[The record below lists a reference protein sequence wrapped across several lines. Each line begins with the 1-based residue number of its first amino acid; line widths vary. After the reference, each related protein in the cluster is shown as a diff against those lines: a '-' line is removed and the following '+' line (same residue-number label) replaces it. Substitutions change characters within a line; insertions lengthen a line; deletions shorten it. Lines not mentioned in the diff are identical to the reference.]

1 MSNINKWRFPSN
13 GYAATNGLD
22 TADLETFR
30 SDVNAALA
38 REITQNS
45 IDARNQSIDKPVKI
59 EFKTFKIQKNEIPG
73 YTDLIENINHC
84 IDYWNDYGS
93 LKTVTS
99 LKEML
104 KELKRDQITCLRIS
118 DYNTIGLLG
127 ISKNDNSHW
136 NNLIHGSGVSEK
148 SSTSG
153 GSKGIGKFA
162 TFVNSHF
169 RTVFYSTYTEDNE
182 KGYEGVCKLCSGNIP
197 GTDEKTQGIGY
208 FGSND
213 KNQPVFGQLNIDKN
227 HFRKQNEFG
236 TDIYILG
243 FKSEEHWKEEIICKV
258 LDSFISAI
266 VFESLEVVV
275 DNIKI
280 NKSNLKKIVHDNK
293 IVRTKQQRQKILSQ
307 YLLLTDESTITKE
320 IEVSKF
326 GTVKLYVRIFE
337 GEEREIATNKCTM
350 IRYPY
355 MKIKDQ
361 SLQSL
366 VKVSALCIIPN
377 NKLNEELRKIENPQ
391 HIDWEFNRIQNVP
404 IRNAFKVTI
413 SDLYKQIAEFVNSI
427 TLNNSQKQVALEGSE
442 QHISQIEDE
451 DKNDNR
457 EKIKENEI
465 ITGTTLHRTKP
476 IVEEASK
483 KEKLEL
489 DIPIFGDTDPVDEED
504 QKEKPKKED
513 KDIDTK
519 DIEEKQKRVKRVE
532 LKNINFKFMCSNKE
546 TSEYYINFI
555 SNVAEDD
562 AEVVFLPQDEG
573 NYRVNIEILECNV
586 NGYPSLVEDNCSVHL
601 KLKKGEEYNIKFT
614 TSESEM
620 FACWI
625 KAYAYKK

>member
-13 GYAATNGLD
+13 GYAATSGLD
-22 TADLETFR
+22 TADLETFK

-45 IDARNQSIDKPVKI
+45 IDARNANIDKPVKI
-59 EFKTFKIQKNEIPG
+59 EFKTFKINKNKIPG
-73 YTDLIENINHC
+73 YNDLIKNINHC

-93 LKTVTS
+93 EKTVTA

-104 KELKRDQITCLRIS
+104 KELNKDQIMCLRIS

-127 ISKNDNSHW
+127 ISKDDNSHW

-162 TFVNSHF
+162 TFVNSYF
-169 RTVFYSTYTEDNE
+169 RTVFYSTYTKDNE

-213 KNQPVFGQLNIDKN
+213 KNQPVFEQLNIDKT
-227 HFRKQNEFG
+227 HSRKHNEYG

-243 FKSEEHWKEEIICKV
+243 FKFEENWKEEIICKV

-266 VFESLEVVV
+266 VFESLEVIV

-280 NKSNLKKIVHDNK
+280 SKENLHKIVYDNK

-307 YLLLTDESTITKE
+307 YLLLTDEKTIVKE
-320 IEVSKF
+320 IDVNQF

-355 MKIKDQ
+355 MKIKDHA
-361 SLQSL
+361 LQSL
-366 VKVSALCIIPN
+366 AKVSAICIIPN
-377 NKLNEELRKIENPQ
+377 NRLNEELRKIENPQ
-391 HIDWEFNRIQNVP
+391 HIDWEFNRISNIP
-404 IRNAFKVTI
+404 IRNAFKTTI
-413 SDLYKQIAEFVNSI
+413 SDLYKQIAEFVNTI
-427 TLNNSQKQVALEGSE
+427 TLNSSQKQVALEGSE
-442 QHISQIEDE
+442 QHISQVDDE
-451 DKNDNR
+451 EDNR
-457 EKIKENEI
+457 DKIKQNEN
-465 ITGTTLHRTKP
+465 ITGTTLFRTKP
-476 IVEEASK
+476 KQEDPINKDKSET
-483 KEKLEL
+483 
-489 DIPIFGDTDPVDEED
+489 DIPDFGDTDPVDP
-504 QKEKPKKED
+504 EKPKTNEPKPKEP
-513 KDIDTK
+513 KPIDETPPPK
-519 DIEEKQKRVKRVE
+519 IKRVE
-532 LKNINFKFMCSNKE
+532 IKNLNFKFMCSNKVNN
-546 TSEYYINFI
+546 EYFINFI
-555 SNVAEDD
+555 SNVTEDD

-573 NYRVNIEILECNV
+573 NYRVNIEICDCSV
-586 NGYPSLVEDNCSVHL
+586 NGYPSLVEDNSLVHL

-614 TSESEM
+614 SKEKEM
-620 FACWI
+620 FAFWI